1 MCANV
6 IPRRRTQLQRLL
18 FAIPMLG
25 IMFCDAED
33 VTTRDWAYSAVGL
46 FLLWGVL
53 ILLFGLPGLYMPA
66 VAMVPVMF
74 LILLRISRG

>member
-6 IPRRRTQLQRLL
+6 MPRRRTLWQRLM
-18 FAIPMLG
+18 FAVPLLG
-25 IMFCDAED
+25 IMLCDAED
-33 VTTRDWAYSAVGL
+33 VTTKDWVYSAIALVP
-46 FLLWGVL
+46 LWGAS
-53 ILLFGLPGLYMPA
+53 IFLFGLPGLYMPA